1 MSEKTKTR
9 PTYSPEFKAE
19 AVAKCL
25 NIGVNATSKE
35 LGIPSITLRSWMPKA
50 VKSPGEKPS
59 YEDLEREVQKLR
71 REVGYINEINRV
83 LKKARRYSQP
93 ARWEV
98 SGERFDIARIP

>member
-35 LGIPSITLRSWMPKA
+35 LGIPSITLRSWMPKVSGT

-59 YEDLEREVQKLR
+59 YEELEREVQKLR

-83 LKKARRYSQP
+83 LKKSTAIFS
-93 ARWEV
+93 A
-98 SGERFDIARIP
+98 GEMGGFK